1 MYKRTKN
8 NQDSRSVRNS
18 EESSRVGQTDSWKKS
33 KKLELDERNW
43 IGSPMADTVAGRSS
57 GGGADRS
64 AAFSQT
70 QQSQNP
76 QYPPQ
81 AF

>member
-1 MYKRTKN
+1 M
-8 NQDSRSVRNS
+8 
-18 EESSRVGQTDSWKKS
+18 
-33 KKLELDERNW
+33 
-43 IGSPMADTVAGRSS
+43 GSPMTDTVAGRSS
-57 GGGADRS
+57 GGGEADRN

-70 QQSQNP
+70 QASHNP